1 MRAAKADI
9 FDYLPSGH
17 LLLSC
22 LESLDFILVFI
33 FLPLDANKSLLV
45 KPNMKIALSL
55 LVTPI
60 CSLISNFWPNIQD
73 EIYWGFWVKCFLSD
87 MINTSSLSLS
97 QEVFWGCHGHEN
109 LKTMSD
115 PLKRTGKIRRVWVW
129 VLHYETEFLRLLTR
143 KAPIFNLLIW
153 DNISYVYWFV

>member
-45 KPNMKIALSL
+45 KSNMKIALSL

-73 EIYWGFWVKCFLSD
+73 KIYWGFWVKCFLSD
-87 MINTSSLSLS
+87 MINISSLSLS
-97 QEVFWGCHGHEN
+97 QEMFWGCHGHEN
-109 LKTMSD
+109 LKT
-115 PLKRTGKIRRVWVW
+115 GKIGGVWVW
-129 VLHYETEFLRLLTR
+129 VLHYEAEFLRLLTR

-153 DNISYVYWFV
+153 DNISHVYWFV